1 MMLDQLP
8 AQSPDALLAL
18 IKMYAADPRSD
29 KIDLGVG
36 VYRTDD
42 GATPVFTAIKAAE
55 ANLVETQDSKSY
67 LGPEGDIG
75 FVKALMPYVF
85 GRDAAYLGRVEGMQ
99 TPGGTGA
106 VRLALAVARKAGV
119 NKVHMGTP
127 SWPNHAQ
134 ILSDVMLDAALFD
147 HAAPDGSIDVET
159 VLTIIKGAA
168 AGEAVLLHGCCHNPT
183 GIDYSPEEWDA
194 IAAAFADSA
203 ALPILDLA
211 YQGLGAGLDD
221 DAYGVRAV
229 LAAVPEALL
238 AYSCDKNFGMYRDR
252 VGALY
257 VLADQAEQL
266 PAIMSNLN
274 ALARASWSMPPDHGA
289 AAVRVI
295 LDDEG
300 MTKQW
305 LDELT
310 DMRSRIGSVRAQM
323 AAAGQ
328 IGPLDLT
335 ALARQ
340 NGLFSMLALSK
351 DQIVTLREDHAVY
364 MAGSGRMNVA
374 GLHSGNIANFI
385 AALKTVAG

>member
-42 GATPVFTAIKAAE
+42 GATPVFAAIKAAE
-55 ANLVETQDSKSY
+55 ANLLETQDSKSY
-67 LGPEGDIG
+67 LGPEGDVA
-75 FVKALMPYVF
+75 FVRALVPYVF
-85 GRDAAYLGRVEGMQ
+85 GADAAYLDRVEGMQ

-106 VRLALAVARKAGV
+106 VRLALAVAQKAGV
-119 NKVHMGTP
+119 TKVHMGVP

-134 ILSDVMLDAALFD
+134 ILADVGLETVTFGHVDSE
-147 HAAPDGSIDVET
+147 GRVDVEA
-159 VLTIIKGAA
+159 VLAIIDAAA

-183 GIDYSPEEWDA
+183 GIDYSPAQWDR
-194 IAAAFADSA
+194 IAAAFADSP

-211 YQGLGAGLDD
+211 YQGLGAGMDD

-229 LAAVPEALL
+229 VSVVPEALV

-257 VLADQAEQL
+257 VLADQAGQL
-266 PAIMSNLN
+266 DVIMSNLN

-295 LDDEG
+295 LSDSA
-300 MTKQW
+300 MTKLW

-310 DMRSRIGSVRAQM
+310 AMRARIASVRAQM
-323 AAAGQ
+323 AEAGQ

-335 ALARQ
+335 ALSRE
-340 NGLFSMLALSK
+340 NGLFSMLALTK
-351 DQIVTLREDHAVY
+351 DQIASLREDHAVY
-364 MAGSGRMNVA
+364 MAGSGRINVA
-374 GLHSGNIANFI
+374 GLHSGNIGNFI
-385 AALKTVAG
+385 AALKNVAG